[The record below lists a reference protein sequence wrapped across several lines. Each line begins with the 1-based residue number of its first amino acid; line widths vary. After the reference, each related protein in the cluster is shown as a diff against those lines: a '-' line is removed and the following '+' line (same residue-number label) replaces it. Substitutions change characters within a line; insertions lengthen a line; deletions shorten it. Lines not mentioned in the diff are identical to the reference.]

1 MLRVRAR
8 GVQTVFCSILHFWTM
23 PRVGTSR
30 TRTRTRERRVTV
42 FGQSVLVIPLEKS
55 WTSDPT
61 SDRWRGPLGGGVAKT
76 QSRRAMDALALA
88 VAAAAVVPLR
98 GLVLAARDKIIRR
111 PAATKLKRAEVTSAH
126 ALQVRCR
133 CSCKTAPTTSRCA

>member
-1 MLRVRAR
+1 
-8 GVQTVFCSILHFWTM
+8 
-23 PRVGTSR
+23 
-30 TRTRTRERRVTV
+30 
-42 FGQSVLVIPLEKS
+42 
-55 WTSDPT
+55 
-61 SDRWRGPLGGGVAKT
+61 VAKT

-111 PAATKLKRAEVTSAH
+111 PAATTLKRAEVAYAH

-133 CSCKTAPTTSRCA
+133 YSCKTAPTTSRCS